1 VRQTK
6 GASRRVKALLAAA
19 SVAAL
24 VGLLGPRPAE
34 ANLIGDPTL
43 TNGAGRFGV
52 GGELDFVLD
61 RDLENGGSFSM
72 ETTRVIGNA
81 SFGLT
86 RNIDGFVKLG
96 LFNGELG
103 DGGNIDI
110 DPGFAIGVGGR
121 ASFIE
126 RGDLRFGVLAQVL
139 YFNAELDTGGN
150 PDIDWIEFDIAPAVS
165 FRGLGQIVPYAG
177 LKLSW
182 LDGDTDPVGDFE
194 NDDLIGIFGG
204 ASFAVSPTI
213 SVGAELRLLDES
225 AIGAFVNFK
234 F

>member
-43 TNGAGRFGV
+43 TNGAGRFGI

-61 RDLENGGSFSM
+61 RDLEDGGTADL
-72 ETTRVIGNA
+72 ETTRIIGNA

-96 LFNGELG
+96 LFNGELS
-103 DGGNIDI
+103 DGGAIDI
-110 DPGFAIGVGGR
+110 DPGFALGVGGR

-126 RGDLRFGVLAQVL
+126 RGDLRFGVLGQIL
-139 YFNAELDTGGN
+139 YFNAELDTVGS
-150 PDIDWIEFDIAPAVS
+150 PDIDWIELDIAPALS
-165 FRGLGQIVPYAG
+165 FRGLGQIVPYGG

-182 LDGDTDPVGDFE
+182 VDGDAGDADFE